1 MRRLVARVSGIP
13 MRDYRL
19 LVCLLITASL
29 SFAQR
34 VEIRAAPTVKMPAQ
48 VDSNSPAFWR
58 GDTLYLINS
67 IGSSMI
73 SHGGSQFSLSTP
85 QPVRIAPGG
94 HSPMWIEAV
103 WQDPGGPLYAWYHH
117 EPAGLCPN
125 SNLTAP
131 EIGALV
137 STDGGSSFTDL
148 GIILSAPD
156 PIDCSA
162 RNGFFGGGHG
172 DFSVIPDR
180 EGSYLYFLFDNYGG
194 DVSTQG
200 VAIARMSIDYRANP
214 AGAVWKYYDGGWTE
228 PGLGGRL
235 TPIFPAAAAW
245 QRADA
250 NSFWGPSIHWNSY
263 LESYVI
269 LMSHSCCSP
278 NWPQEGI
285 YVTFNPD
292 LANPSG
298 WSPPGKI
305 LGKVSYDA
313 GYYPQVLGINSG
325 ETDTLAGPIARLYV
339 HGRSDWEILFW
350 KDTPPPYTDPSPNPG
365 LDQDPIFLNSI
376 PPRSSEKGPAPA
388 RNRPLYRTTSKP

>member
-1 MRRLVARVSGIP
+1 MRHLWVF
-13 MRDYRL
+13 
-19 LVCLLITASL
+19 VCLLTAAPL
-29 SFAQR
+29 PAQR
-34 VEIRAAPTVKMPAQ
+34 VEIRSAPTWKMPAQ

-58 GDTLYLINS
+58 DGALHLINS
-67 IGSSMI
+67 IGSSLI
-73 SHGGSQFSLSTP
+73 SQGSDQFSLSAP
-85 QPVRIAPGG
+85 QSVHIASGA
-94 HSPMWIEAV
+94 HFPMWIEAV
-103 WQDPGGPLYAWYHH
+103 WQDPNGALYAWYHH

-137 STDGGSSFTDL
+137 SNDGGNSFTDL
-148 GIILSAPD
+148 GIVLSAPD

-162 RNGFFGGGHG
+162 KNGFFGGGNG

-180 EGSYLYFLFDNYGG
+180 DGAYLYFLFDNYGG
-194 DVSTQG
+194 DLSTQG
-200 VAIARMSIDYRANP
+200 VAIARMSLDYRANP
-214 AGAVWKYYDGGWTE
+214 VGAVWKYYQGGWTE
-228 PGLGGRL
+228 PGLGGHL
-235 TPIFPAAAAW
+235 SPIFPAAVAW
-245 QRADA
+245 QQSNAD
-250 NSFWGPSIHWNSY
+250 SFWGPSIHWNSY

-292 LANPSG
+292 LSNPAA

-305 LGKVSYDA
+305 LGKVDYDA
-313 GYYPQVLGINSG
+313 GFYPQVLGINPG

-350 KDTPPPYTDPSPNPG
+350 KDTPPPYIDPDPNPG
-365 LDQDPIFLNSI
+365 LEQDPIFL
-376 PPRSSEKGPAPA
+376 GPVPSPQ
-388 RNRPLYRTTSKP
+388 R